1 MRPRESPTKQAQSRR
16 EAQPGLGPGEAC
28 NNKWAYFEAS
38 PVGPATPHRIRD
50 EGEGHRRQPALY
62 LRKVTR
68 DLGTTARFHRWSAA
82 THRCGW

>member
-28 NNKWAYFEAS
+28 NNEWAYFEAS

-50 EGEGHRRQPALY
+50 QKLNR
-62 LRKVTR
+62 
-68 DLGTTARFHRWSAA
+68 
-82 THRCGW
+82 